1 MIKRKYICIVATFTM
16 FALATVACTNNSNSI
31 SSSQNETNPDEYISD
46 EGTQK
51 SVSDENTDDFDYYEK
66 LADSDFPEASNM
78 HMIKS
83 WNGKDEIPAY
93 SGSMNAVLNDNVP
106 YLQAEETTTTQFFKF
121 SSLDELGRSGAAV
134 ACVCQETLPH
144 KQRDDVQFPEP
155 SGWNYKGKSNN
166 HKYDS
171 YGLNIA
177 NSLVS
182 CHLLGYSCIGEDTME
197 ENFFTATPSAEIAM
211 SAYERQIVLYV
222 QSTGNHVMYRV
233 TPIYYSNDLMAQGVQ
248 MEAYSVEDN
257 GAGLSF
263 NTFIYNVEPNL
274 VYDYATGRN
283 ESIYAVTI
291 N

>member
-1 MIKRKYICIVATFTM
+1 MKRKHIYVVAMIVM
-16 FALATVACTNNSNSI
+16 FSLTTVACTNRSTTTVSSNKSEDKSEEHI
-31 SSSQNETNPDEYISD
+31 PDED
-46 EGTQK
+46 NQT
-51 SVSDENTDDFDYYEK
+51 SVSDENTEDFDHYEK
-66 LADSDFPEASNM
+66 LADSDFPEATNM
-78 HMIKS
+78 HIIKS
-83 WNGKDEIPAY
+83 WNGEDEIPTY
-93 SGSMNAVLNDNVP
+93 SGSMNVVLNDNIP

-121 SSLDELGRSGAAV
+121 SGLDSLGRSGTAM
-134 ACVCQETLPH
+134 ACVCQETMPH
-144 KQRDDVQFPEP
+144 KQRDEVQFPEP
-155 SGWNYKGKSNN
+155 SGWNYNGKSNN

-182 CHLLGYSCIGEDTME
+182 CHLLSYDCIGDDTME

-233 TPIYYSNDLMAQGVQ
+233 TPIYYANDLMAQGVQ

-263 NTFIYNVEPNL
+263 NTFIYNVEPNI
-274 VYDYATGRN
+274 VYDYATGQN
-283 ESIYAVTI
+283 ESIYDVTT